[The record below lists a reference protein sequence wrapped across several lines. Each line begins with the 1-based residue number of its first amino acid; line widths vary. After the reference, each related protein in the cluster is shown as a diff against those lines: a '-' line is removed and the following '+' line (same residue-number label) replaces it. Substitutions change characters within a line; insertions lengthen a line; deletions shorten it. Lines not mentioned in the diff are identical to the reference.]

1 MTLLDDRPAAPE
13 RDEPAVV
20 TLLGLL
26 SGAHRLDVL
35 AAPRGLDVP
44 VTGVTIW
51 DTHAPDRLCRGDLVL
66 APDAARPDLLL
77 PEAGRAGVSAVLVK
91 GVNDLPVWRELAEHA
106 RVALLLAAGSMC
118 WDDICLTARAL
129 LPAAR
134 LTTPAERPHEPGR
147 LFELA
152 EAAAVALR
160 APVLITDAELRVLA
174 FAHRDQPLDPL
185 RVETIL
191 ARRVPDSTRDWLAR
205 TGELARLRHT
215 REPVRLTPPGGSPR
229 LVAPVLARDS
239 VVGYVSVAE
248 ADRMLSA
255 EEFAVAA
262 DVAASAAPAF
272 LPDPPAAVP
281 DEDLLVSQLLRGV
294 LAGRGAVRPL
304 TERLRP
310 NRSARGGTAAGR
322 PEGEGAAAA
331 RSGRDRRSGW
341 DGTGAGR
348 SERPATAEAAG
359 EWFLIGFG
367 DSSDLPD
374 DGLLA
379 RCARLT
385 CPGATAVGLDGR
397 VFVLAGYPG
406 PAGAAR
412 LAERLRA
419 RYAEFGGSGLATC
432 LSEPFG
438 PDGDPAA
445 VSRDLARALDLLPGG
460 IGRLEELR
468 SRLVLAELAELTAEH
483 PNLLAGGPL
492 ASLRRADAAR
502 YADHLDTLLA
512 FFDAGA
518 DLGAAAKRLCIHRNT
533 LRYRMRRIETL
544 GGFDLTDPVA
554 RFTTELQVRLA
565 RSATTR

>member
-1 MTLLDDRPAAPE
+1 MTLLDERPAAPE
-13 RDEPAVV
+13 RGEPAVV

-26 SGAHRLDVL
+26 AGAHRFDVL

-51 DTHAPDRLCRGDLVL
+51 DAHAPDRLCRGDLVL

-91 GVNDLPVWRELAEHA
+91 GVDDLPAWRELAEHA
-106 RVALLLAAGSMC
+106 RVALLLAAGELC

-134 LTTPAERPHEPGR
+134 LTAPAERPHEPGR

-185 RVETIL
+185 RVKTIL
-191 ARRVPDSTRDWLAR
+191 ARRVPESGRDWLTR

-248 ADRMLSA
+248 ADRLLSA
-255 EEFAVAA
+255 EELAVAA

-272 LPDPPAAVP
+272 LPDPPAAAP
-281 DEDLLVSQLLRGV
+281 DEDLLVSRLLRGV
-294 LAGRGAVRPL
+294 LAGRGALRPL

-310 NRSARGGTAAGR
+310 ARSGRRVTAAGRTGCDGTAAGR
-322 PEGEGAAAA
+322 TEG
-331 RSGRDRRSGW
+331 
-341 DGTGAGR
+341 
-348 SERPATAEAAG
+348 PATAEAAG

-367 DSSDLPD
+367 GSSDLPD
-374 DGLLA
+374 HGLLA

-406 PAGAAR
+406 PAGAVR
-412 LAERLRA
+412 LAERLRS
-419 RYAEFGGSGLATC
+419 RYAEFGGPGLATC

-438 PDGDPAA
+438 PDGDPASL
-445 VSRDLARALDLLPGG
+445 SRDLARALDLPPDG

-468 SRLVLAELAELTAEH
+468 PRLVLAELAELTADH
-483 PNLLAGGPL
+483 PNLLASGPL

-502 YADHLDTLLA
+502 YTDHLDTLLA

-544 GGFDLTDPVA
+544 GGFDLADPVA

-565 RSATTR
+565 RATAR

>member
-1 MTLLDDRPAAPE
+1 MTLLDERPVAPE

-26 SGAHRLDVL
+26 AGAHRFDVL

-44 VTGVTIW
+44 VTGVSIW
-51 DTHAPDRLCRGDLVL
+51 DAQAPDRLCRGDLVL
-66 APDAARPDLLL
+66 APDAGRPDLLL

-91 GVNDLPVWRELAEHA
+91 GADDLPAWRELAEHA
-106 RVALLLAAGSMC
+106 RVALLLAAGELC

-134 LTTPAERPHEPGR
+134 LTAPAERPHEPGR
-147 LFELA
+147 LFGLA

-160 APVLITDAELRVLA
+160 APVLITDAGLRVLA

-191 ARRVPDSTRDWLAR
+191 ARRVPESARDWLTR

-229 LVAPVLARDS
+229 LVAPVLARDA
-239 VVGYVSVAE
+239 VVGYVRVAE
-248 ADRMLSA
+248 ADRPLSA

-272 LPDPPAAVP
+272 LPDLPVAAP
-281 DEDLLVSQLLRGV
+281 DEDLLVSRLLRGV
-294 LAGRGAVRPL
+294 LAGRGALRPL

-310 NRSARGGTAAGR
+310 NRSARRGTTAGR
-322 PEGEGAAAA
+322 PEP
-331 RSGRDRRSGW
+331 
-341 DGTGAGR
+341 
-348 SERPATAEAAG
+348 PATAEAAG

-367 DSSDLPD
+367 GSSDLPD

-385 CPGATAVGLDGR
+385 CPGATAAGLDGR

-406 PAGAAR
+406 PAAAVR
-412 LAERLRA
+412 LAERLRT
-419 RYAEFGGSGLATC
+419 RYAEFGGPSLATC

-445 VSRDLARALDLLPGG
+445 MSRDLARALDLLPGG

-468 SRLVLAELAELTAEH
+468 PRLVLAELAELTAEH

-502 YADHLDTLLA
+502 YTDHLDTLLA

-544 GGFDLTDPVA
+544 GGFDLADPVA

-565 RSATTR
+565 RSAAAR